1 MNFLKQQILRL
12 ESGGGKNLPW
22 RRAFNLALQGGGGN
36 PLQDLAENTPELF
49 LKVLDFTENKDI
61 VPLHFVNLAKDIKWD
76 VLLRNKF
83 PEDFETKEDIKAKF
97 EWLHE
102 YEPRDIHVIA
112 NSLKSKKRG
121 ITKEKGTKR
130 RKSNSE
136 QGVEMFLLLDE
147 RMVESI
153 EGKHELGHNGD
164 KIERDH
170 DCQWN

>member
-12 ESGGGKNLPW
+12 ENGGGKNLPW
-22 RRAFNLALQGGGGN
+22 RRAFNLALRGGGGN

-49 LKVLDFTENKDI
+49 LKVLDFTENKE
-61 VPLHFVNLAKDIKWD
+61 VLPLHFVNLAKDIKWD

-83 PEDFETKEDIKAKF
+83 PQDFETKEDIKAKF

-102 YEPRDIHVIA
+102 YEPRDIDAIVKMF
-112 NSLKSKKRG
+112 SRS
-121 ITKEKGTKR
+121 KEKNDNTIGKKKKKGR
-130 RKSNSE
+130 RGGNRIPE

-153 EGKHELGHNGD
+153 EGTH
-164 KIERDH
+164 
-170 DCQWN
+170 

>member
-12 ESGGGKNLPW
+12 ENGGGKNLPW
-22 RRAFNLALQGGGGN
+22 RRAFNLALRGGGGN

-49 LKVLDFTENKDI
+49 LKVLDFTENKEI

-83 PEDFETKEDIKAKF
+83 PQDFKSKEDIKAKF

-102 YEPRDIHVIA
+102 YEPKDIDAIA
-112 NSLKSKKRG
+112 KMFKSKEGNNKRKRDEEEE
-121 ITKEKGTKR
+121 IEFQSKALKCFYYWTK
-130 RKSNSE
+130 
-136 QGVEMFLLLDE
+136 

-153 EGKHELGHNGD
+153 EGAHAFRQIGD
-164 KIERDH
+164 KIERE
-170 DCQWN
+170 